1 MDAMELKGHLD
12 QATNEIKT
20 LVQKQDAELKAYG
33 KTTEETGAALVKA
46 TSRLDEISGELKS
59 VDARMVEFEKRANRL
74 ADGGDSR
81 KSVGQYFTETKGFES
96 GIRVHM
102 DKKDITGASGSA
114 GSLKTPMRRQEIF
127 RAEND
132 RPLFIRN
139 LLNSM
144 PVGSDA
150 IEIMRELAFTNNA
163 APQYDSGAT
172 PTNQLV
178 TKPKSDITYETVTV
192 PVRTMAHYVIAS
204 RQILADVPRLQ
215 AEIDSRLMYGL
226 NLESDSQILYG
237 TGTGEDL
244 TGLMVATGTNNVGQ
258 IAVGTTGDAIARAMI
273 EQIRKGITKN
283 KIANYYNV
291 NGLVVNPQDW
301 ETIELAKGSDAHYV
315 WTTVGTGVNAQIW
328 RVPVI
333 ESNAMTVGDFLLG
346 DWTMGATLYD
356 REQMNVRVSES
367 HADLFV
373 RNGVAILAEER
384 VALGLE
390 RPKAF
395 TKGKF
400 TVASA

>member
-1 MDAMELKGHLD
+1 
-12 QATNEIKT
+12 
-20 LVQKQDAELKAYG
+20 
-33 KTTEETGAALVKA
+33 
-46 TSRLDEISGELKS
+46 
-59 VDARMVEFEKRANRL
+59 
-74 ADGGDSR
+74 
-81 KSVGQYFTETKGFES
+81 
-96 GIRVHM
+96 
-102 DKKDITGASGSA
+102 
-114 GSLKTPMRRQEIF
+114 
-127 RAEND
+127 
-132 RPLFIRN
+132 
-139 LLNSM
+139 
-144 PVGSDA
+144 
-150 IEIMRELAFTNNA
+150 
-163 APQYDSGAT
+163 
-172 PTNQLV
+172 
-178 TKPKSDITYETVTV
+178 
-192 PVRTMAHYVIAS
+192 
-204 RQILADVPRLQ
+204 
-215 AEIDSRLMYGL
+215 
-226 NLESDSQILYG
+226 
-237 TGTGEDL
+237 
-244 TGLMVATGTNNVGQ
+244 
-258 IAVGTTGDAIARAMI
+258 MI

-384 VALGLE
+384 IALGLE